1 MKIDTI
7 KSGGQSQG
15 GLDNAGGTLSGP
27 LKLSRDPQVP
37 MEAAT
42 KRYVDTALSNL
53 SASNIVS
60 GTLPIARLP
69 AFSGDITSEAGS
81 NNMVLSN
88 TGIAL
93 GEYGKIVVDAK
104 GRATN
109 GTGLGNSDIPNFN
122 FNKITSDKPST
133 LEGYGITDGISVS
146 GATIT
151 GALNL
156 SGNPTTN
163 EHLVPKQYVD
173 GMLNN
178 LSSAKTGDVV
188 RKAYSSTPTGFLKCN
203 GAEVSKTT
211 YADLYD
217 HR

>member
-53 SASNIVS
+53 SASNVVS

-69 AFSGDITSEAGS
+69 AFSGDVTSEAGG
-81 NNMVLSN
+81 NNVVLSN
-88 TGIAL
+88 TGITV

-109 GTGLGNSDIPNFN
+109 GTGLGNSDIPNFD
-122 FNKITSDKPST
+122 FSKIATDKPTT
-133 LEGYGITDGISVS
+133 LVGYGITDGMSLAGGTMTGPLVLSGSPVS
-146 GATIT
+146 GD
-151 GALNL
+151 N
-156 SGNPTTN
+156 
-163 EHLVPKQYVD
+163 LVP
-173 GMLNN
+173 
-178 LSSAKTGDVV
+178 
-188 RKAYSSTPTGFLKCN
+188 
-203 GAEVSKTT
+203 
-211 YADLYD
+211 
-217 HR
+217 